1 MTHQAP
7 PAPPPSTPPTPP
19 PEPPPATP
27 PSQPP
32 RKSQKLRI
40 AIGFGIVVA
49 FIIVYALSLFGVHL
63 LAKSAGPLK
72 PPDLNATNDTV
83 VLVRLEELKTVA
95 NRLTVKVLVIPEDSM
110 FDKRLDVLKT
120 DTAVRMDPPNDLG
133 DLQYPAGKS
142 PAQVATT
149 IEAHG
154 DPNNWPFDSYTTDT
168 LSAEVLVGSGDA
180 RQYIPARVE
189 VTGAL
194 DGWDVN
200 VQRVGEASQ
209 ESERPDNVIIT
220 LHRAKGPLI
229 FDLGI
234 CLVLFAL
241 PALAFAVA
249 IQIAIGQEEIRATV
263 RNVVRRDAVR
273 RHPHTQLPSRL
284 ATAGCVDRPGARDL
298 GADRARRGDGSV
310 HGHVVPTIGLARAN
324 LVSAGS
330 RSHTLKWCSPSWST
344 CRADHSAWARRAF
357 TRKRRRSIP

>member
-1 MTHQAP
+1 MTHA
-7 PAPPPSTPPTPP
+7 APPTPP
-19 PEPPPATP
+19 PTTPPKPPEQPPAASP
-27 PSQPP
+27 EAP
-32 RKSQKLRI
+32 RRTRRVVI
-40 AIGFGIVVA
+40 AVGILVA
-49 FIIVYALSLFGVHL
+49 FVVVYTLSLLGVHL
-63 LAKSAGPLK
+63 LSKSAGPLK
-72 PPDLNATNDTV
+72 PPDLNATNDTI
-83 VLVRLEELKTVA
+83 VLVRLEKLDTVA

-154 DPNNWPFDSYTTDT
+154 DPNNWPFDSYSTDT
-168 LSAEVLVGSGDA
+168 MSAEVLVGQGDA

-194 DGWDVN
+194 DGWDVS
-200 VQRVGEASQ
+200 VKHVGEASQ

-241 PALAFAVA
+241 PTLAFAVA
-249 IQIAIGQEEIRATV
+249 TQIALGKRKFVPPFVTWFAALLFAVIPIR
-263 RNVVRRDAVR
+263 NF
-273 RHPHTQLPSRL
+273 LPGSPP
-284 ATAGCVDRPGARDL
+284 PGAWIDQ
-298 GADRARRGDGSV
+298 A
-310 HGHVVPTIGLARAN
+310 
-324 LVSAGS
+324 LVIWVLMALVAAMVLYMITWYRQS
-330 RSHTLKWCSPSWST
+330 
-344 CRADHSAWARRAF
+344 D
-357 TRKRRRSIP
+357 

>member
-19 PEPPPATP
+19 EQPAATP
-27 PSQPP
+27 PEAQPTKG
-32 RKSQKLRI
+32 RRRTLLV
-40 AIGFGIVVA
+40 IGILVA
-49 FIIVYALSLFGVHL
+49 FLIVYGLSLFGVHL
-63 LAKSAGPLK
+63 LAKSAAPIK

-83 VLVRLEELKTVA
+83 VLVRLEKLETVA

-120 DTAVRMDPPNDLG
+120 DTAVRMDPANDLG

-154 DPNNWPFDSYTTDT
+154 DPNNWPFDSYSTDT
-168 LSAEVLVGSGDA
+168 LSAEVLVGQGDA

-194 DGWDVN
+194 DGWDVS

-209 ESERPDNVIIT
+209 EADRPDNVIIT

-241 PALAFAVA
+241 PTLAFAVA
-249 IQIAIGQEEIRATV
+249 IQIALGRRKFVPPFVTWFAAMLFAVIPIR
-263 RNVVRRDAVR
+263 NF
-273 RHPHTQLPSRL
+273 LPGSPP
-284 ATAGCVDRPGARDL
+284 PGAWIDQ
-298 GADRARRGDGSV
+298 V
-310 HGHVVPTIGLARAN
+310 
-324 LVSAGS
+324 LVIWVLMALVAAMALYMLTWYRQS
-330 RSHTLKWCSPSWST
+330 
-344 CRADHSAWARRAF
+344 D
-357 TRKRRRSIP
+357 

>member
-1 MTHQAP
+1 MAHSA
-7 PAPPPSTPPTPP
+7 PPTPP
-19 PEPPPATP
+19 PTTPPRPPAAP
-27 PSQPP
+27 PEAPK
-32 RKSQKLRI
+32 RARRAVV
-40 AIGFGIVVA
+40 AIGIVVA
-49 FIIVYALSLFGVHL
+49 FLTVYVVSLFGVHL
-63 LAKSAGPLK
+63 LSKSAGPLK
-72 PPDLNATNDTV
+72 PPDLNATNDTI
-83 VLVRLEELKTVA
+83 VLVRLEKLDAVA

-154 DPNNWPFDSYTTDT
+154 DPNNWPFDSYSTDT
-168 LSAEVLVGSGDA
+168 MSAEVLVGQGDA

-194 DGWDVN
+194 DGWDVS
-200 VQRVGEASQ
+200 VQHVGEASQ

-241 PALAFAVA
+241 PTLAFAVA
-249 IQIAIGQEEIRATV
+249 IQIALGKRKFVPPFVTWFAAMLFAVIPIR
-263 RNVVRRDAVR
+263 NF
-273 RHPHTQLPSRL
+273 LPGSPP
-284 ATAGCVDRPGARDL
+284 PGAWIDQAL
-298 GADRARRGDGSV
+298 VIWVLIALVGAMALYMVTWYRQSD
-310 HGHVVPTIGLARAN
+310 
-324 LVSAGS
+324 
-330 RSHTLKWCSPSWST
+330 
-344 CRADHSAWARRAF
+344 
-357 TRKRRRSIP
+357 

>member
-7 PAPPPSTPPTPP
+7 TTPASAAAETPP
-19 PEPPPATP
+19 PPAQETP
-27 PSQPP
+27 SKP
-32 RKSQKLRI
+32 RNRRLIIGVGILI
-40 AIGFGIVVA
+40 AFLA
-49 FIIVYALSLFGVHL
+49 VYVLSLFGFHV
-63 LAKSAGPLK
+63 LAKSSGPLK
-72 PPDLNATNDTV
+72 PPDLNATDDTV
-83 VLVRLEELKTVA
+83 VLIRLEELKTVA
-95 NRLTVKVLVIPEDSM
+95 NRLTVKVLVIPQDSM

-168 LSAEVLVGSGDA
+168 LSADVLVGSGDA

-200 VQRVGEASQ
+200 VKRVGEASQ
-209 ESERPDNVIIT
+209 ESDRPDSVIIS

-229 FDLGI
+229 FDLGV

-241 PALAFAVA
+241 PTLAFAVA
-249 IQIAIGQEEIRATV
+249 IQIALGRRKFVPPFVTWFAAMLFAVIPIR
-263 RNVVRRDAVR
+263 NF
-273 RHPHTQLPSRL
+273 LPGSPP
-284 ATAGCVDRPGARDL
+284 PGAWIDQAL
-298 GADRARRGDGSV
+298 VIWVLIALVGAMALYMVTWYRQSD
-310 HGHVVPTIGLARAN
+310 
-324 LVSAGS
+324 
-330 RSHTLKWCSPSWST
+330 
-344 CRADHSAWARRAF
+344 
-357 TRKRRRSIP
+357 

>member
-7 PAPPPSTPPTPP
+7 PAPPPPTPPTPP
-19 PEPPPATP
+19 ERPHAAPPEA
-27 PSQPP
+27 P
-32 RKSQKLRI
+32 RRARRI
-40 AIGFGIVVA
+40 VIAVGIVLA
-49 FIIVYALSLFGVHL
+49 FVIVYAVSLFGVHL
-63 LAKSAGPLK
+63 LSKSAGPLK
-72 PPDLNATNDTV
+72 PPDLNATNDTI
-83 VLVRLEELKTVA
+83 VLVRLEKLDAVA

-154 DPNNWPFDSYTTDT
+154 DPNNWPFDSYSTDT
-168 LSAEVLVGSGDA
+168 MSAEVLVGQGDA

-194 DGWDVN
+194 DGWDVS
-200 VQRVGEASQ
+200 VQHVGEASQ

-241 PALAFAVA
+241 PTLAFAVA
-249 IQIAIGQEEIRATV
+249 IQIALGKRKFVPPFVTWFAAMLFAVIPIR
-263 RNVVRRDAVR
+263 NF
-273 RHPHTQLPSRL
+273 LPGSPP
-284 ATAGCVDRPGARDL
+284 PGAWIDQAL
-298 GADRARRGDGSV
+298 VIWVLIALVGAMALYMVTWYRQSD
-310 HGHVVPTIGLARAN
+310 
-324 LVSAGS
+324 
-330 RSHTLKWCSPSWST
+330 
-344 CRADHSAWARRAF
+344 
-357 TRKRRRSIP
+357 

>member
-7 PAPPPSTPPTPP
+7 PAPSPAA
-19 PEPPPATP
+19 PATP
-27 PSQPP
+27 PAAETAPKP
-32 RKSQKLRI
+32 RNRRLI
-40 AIGFGIVVA
+40 IGLGILVA
-49 FIIVYALSLFGVHL
+49 FLAVYGLSLFGFHM
-63 LAKSAGPLK
+63 LAKTSGPLK
-72 PPDLNATNDTV
+72 PPDLNATDDTV

-95 NRLTVKVLVIPEDSM
+95 NRLTVKVLVIPQDAM

-149 IEAHG
+149 VEAHG
-154 DPNNWPFDSYTTDT
+154 DPSNWPFDSYTTDT
-168 LSAEVLVGSGDA
+168 LSADVLVGSGDA

-194 DGWDVN
+194 DGWDVS
-200 VQRVGEASQ
+200 VKRVGEASQ
-209 ESERPDNVIIT
+209 ESDRPDSVIIS

-249 IQIAIGQEEIRATV
+249 IQIALGKRKFVPPFVTWFAAMLFAVIPIR
-263 RNVVRRDAVR
+263 NF
-273 RHPHTQLPSRL
+273 LPGSPP
-284 ATAGCVDRPGARDL
+284 PGAWIDQAL
-298 GADRARRGDGSV
+298 VIWVLIALVGAM
-310 HGHVVPTIGLARAN
+310 GLYMVTWYRQ
-324 LVSAGS
+324 SE
-330 RSHTLKWCSPSWST
+330 
-344 CRADHSAWARRAF
+344 
-357 TRKRRRSIP
+357 

>member
-1 MTHQAP
+1 MTHA
-7 PAPPPSTPPTPP
+7 APPTPP
-19 PEPPPATP
+19 PTTPPKPPEQPPAASP
-27 PSQPP
+27 EAP
-32 RKSQKLRI
+32 RRTRRVVI
-40 AIGFGIVVA
+40 AVGILVA
-49 FIIVYALSLFGVHL
+49 FVVVYTLSLLGVHL
-63 LAKSAGPLK
+63 LSKSAGPLK

-83 VLVRLEELKTVA
+83 VLVRLEKLDTVA

-154 DPNNWPFDSYTTDT
+154 DPNNWPFDSYSTDT
-168 LSAEVLVGSGDA
+168 MSAEVLVGQGDA

-194 DGWDVN
+194 DGWDVS

-241 PALAFAVA
+241 PTLAFAVA
-249 IQIAIGQEEIRATV
+249 IQIALGRRKFVPPFVTWFAAMLFAVIPIR
-263 RNVVRRDAVR
+263 NF
-273 RHPHTQLPSRL
+273 LPGSPP
-284 ATAGCVDRPGARDL
+284 PGAWIDQAL
-298 GADRARRGDGSV
+298 VIWVLMALVGAM
-310 HGHVVPTIGLARAN
+310 GLYMVTWYRQ
-324 LVSAGS
+324 S
-330 RSHTLKWCSPSWST
+330 
-344 CRADHSAWARRAF
+344 D
-357 TRKRRRSIP
+357 

>member
-1 MTHQAP
+1 MTHHVPSTAP
-7 PAPPPSTPPTPP
+7 PAPPP
-19 PEPPPATP
+19 PESPAPAPPPPAP
-27 PSQPP
+27 AA
-32 RKSQKLRI
+32 KSPKRRLI
-40 AIGFGIVVA
+40 LGLGVLVA
-49 FIIVYALSLFGVHL
+49 FFVVYALSLFGFHA
-63 LAKSAGPLK
+63 LAKSSGPLK
-72 PPDLNATNDTV
+72 APDLNATDDTV

-95 NRLTVKVLVIPEDSM
+95 NRLTVKVLVIPQDLM

-154 DPNNWPFDSYTTDT
+154 NPNNWPFDSYSTDT
-168 LSAEVLVGSGDA
+168 LSAEVLVGQGDA

-194 DGWDVN
+194 DGWDVS
-200 VQRVGEASQ
+200 VKRVGEASQ

-241 PALAFAVA
+241 PTLAFAVA
-249 IQIAIGQEEIRATV
+249 IQIALGRRKFVPPFVTWFAAMLFAVIPIR
-263 RNVVRRDAVR
+263 NF
-273 RHPHTQLPSRL
+273 L
-284 ATAGCVDRPGARDL
+284 PGAPPP
-298 GADRARRGDGSV
+298 GAWIDQALVIWVLIALVGAM
-310 HGHVVPTIGLARAN
+310 GLYMITWYRQ
-324 LVSAGS
+324 S
-330 RSHTLKWCSPSWST
+330 
-344 CRADHSAWARRAF
+344 D
-357 TRKRRRSIP
+357 